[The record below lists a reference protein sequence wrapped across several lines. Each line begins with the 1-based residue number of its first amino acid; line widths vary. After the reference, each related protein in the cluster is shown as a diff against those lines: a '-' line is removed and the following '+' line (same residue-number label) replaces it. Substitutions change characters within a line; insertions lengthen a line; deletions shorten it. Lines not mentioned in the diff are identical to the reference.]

1 MILTLRCKYLY
12 NKYITM
18 ATTMETYLKKALD
31 STPRKGSK
39 PTKSKIQARWTVL
52 RKNMPSIDQYVRM
65 TKLYQ

>member
-1 MILTLRCKYLY
+1 
-12 NKYITM
+12 M